1 MQNKKRYKKAV
12 EIIEA
17 GIDPKEDIMFKMLFS
32 RKGNE
37 ELLKDFLEKLLNI
50 KIMKLEIANE
60 VSLDV
65 GDIQEKLGRIDIKTI
80 INDIM
85 IIDLEMQVKEDK
97 YISERMT
104 FYGSKLVSEQLK
116 KTESYDKLKEVIVVS
131 ILDKTVFKEELNY
144 IHESITVLKGNRKK
158 EVNKILKYMYI
169 ELDKFRK
176 KKIEEYDELDMWLAF
191 LDAKNNKEGA
201 KMAVMKNEKI
211 EQAVLI
217 CNELQGDEKAKRITE
232 LNDKWRR
239 DYMSE
244 RYQEG
249 LIDGEARGIKKGEAQ
264 GIKKGEARG
273 KRIEK
278 LKVLNKL
285 LDSGIDIKEISK
297 ILEMPIS
304 EIKKINFKSRQ

>member
-1 MQNKKRYKKAV
+1 MQLKNKEKYKKAF
-12 EIIEA
+12 EIIDA

-37 ELLKDFLEKLLNI
+37 EILKDFL
-50 KIMKLEIANE
+50 
-60 VSLDV
+60 
-65 GDIQEKLGRIDIKTI
+65 EKLGRIDIKTI
-80 INDIM
+80 VNEIT

-116 KTESYDKLKEVIVVS
+116 KSESYDKLKEVIVVS
-131 ILDKTVFKEELNY
+131 ILGRTAFKEELNY
-144 IHESITVLKGNRKK
+144 IHETVTVLKENRKK

-169 ELDKFRK
+169 ELEKFRK
-176 KKIEEYDELDMWLAF
+176 KKIEEYDELDLWLAF
-191 LDAKNNKEGA
+191 LDAKNNKEGV
-201 KMAVMKNEKI
+201 KMAVMRNEKI

-217 CNELQGDEKAKRITE
+217 CNELQGDERAKRITE

-249 LIDGEARGIKKGEAQ
+249 LSDGEAR

-285 LDSGIDIKEISK
+285 LGSGMDIKEISK
-297 ILEMPIS
+297 ILEMPLA
-304 EIKKINFKSRQ
+304 EIKKVDFRSNN